1 MHRES
6 FTRRKY
12 VRSLS
17 KKSRNVIGF
26 FLSLFILQTLRHLC
40 QTPTT
45 FDSRAKESQWTL
57 VTEEEYSNFTSSSRL
72 TRNPCNNPFKHCCI
86 GQCRQAHY
94 KLNERDALYK
104 YNGSSAP
111 LATFSDVLDYYHDHY
126 ATEQSKK
133 SCNIVFIGDS
143 LSSDH
148 AMGATCHLIGSG
160 YDLISCNNAD
170 FGVHE
175 LYGVDRNVACKENL
189 YPNFGHHVLEN
200 PSAKSCKRVTI
211 GSIYMTN
218 NTADILREAR
228 EVHENGGIIV
238 FNWGVHCNVK
248 KEDCIK
254 NAFTSAILPMLRGDK
269 SEQFSQ
275 WKFLYRETEPQHFNG
290 PGGLYHSDSFGQK
303 GTCYANETDNWRNE
317 EVQDFMSLH
326 NLTHDIPTIEIFRP
340 LSTLHQLH
348 HPPDCTH
355 YCYDPL
361 RLDVTWDSMLRVLE
375 NDKE

>member
-1 MHRES
+1 MLHHRATNRSRESGSDQLRHSMHRES

-12 VRSLS
+12 VRSLMCSRIGFNYRS
-17 KKSRNVIGF
+17 KKSIIGF
-26 FLSLFILQTLRHLC
+26 ILSLFILQTLRHLC
-40 QTPTT
+40 QTLIT
-45 FDSRAKESQWTL
+45 FGSQAKESLWVL

-160 YDLISCNNAD
+160 YDLISCNNVD
-170 FGVHE
+170 FGFRE
-175 LYGVDRNVACKENL
+175 FYGDDKNVTCKENL

-200 PSAKSCKRVTI
+200 PSAKSCNR
-211 GSIYMTN
+211 
-218 NTADILREAR
+218 A
-228 EVHENGGIIV
+228 NG
-238 FNWGVHCNVK
+238 
-248 KEDCIK
+248 
-254 NAFTSAILPMLRGDK
+254 
-269 SEQFSQ
+269 
-275 WKFLYRETEPQHFNG
+275 
-290 PGGLYHSDSFGQK
+290 
-303 GTCYANETDNWRNE
+303 
-317 EVQDFMSLH
+317 
-326 NLTHDIPTIEIFRP
+326 
-340 LSTLHQLH
+340 
-348 HPPDCTH
+348 
-355 YCYDPL
+355 
-361 RLDVTWDSMLRVLE
+361 
-375 NDKE
+375 

>member
-26 FLSLFILQTLRHLC
+26 VLSLFILQTLRHLC
-40 QTPTT
+40 QTPIT

-111 LATFSDVLDYYHDHY
+111 LATFNDVLDYYHDDY

-170 FGVHE
+170 FGFHE

-228 EVHENGGIIV
+228 EVHENGGLIV

-254 NAFTSAILPMLRGDK
+254 NAITSAILPMLRG
-269 SEQFSQ
+269 ESQ
-275 WKFLYRETEPQHFNG
+275 SNLVNG
-290 PGGLYHSDSFGQK
+290 SSCIGRQNHSISVGQE
-303 GTCYANETDNWRNE
+303 GCTI
-317 EVQDFMSLH
+317 
-326 NLTHDIPTIEIFRP
+326 LTHLVR
-340 LSTLHQLH
+340 
-348 HPPDCTH
+348 
-355 YCYDPL
+355 
-361 RLDVTWDSMLRVLE
+361 RVLVMQTKLTTGE
-375 NDKE
+375 TKRSKTSCHFTI